1 MAQQQPSIGR
11 RVHYLDGTIHLT
23 ADICA
28 VYPDQVV
35 DLFAKDQ
42 VLGVTYFRYAV
53 PFDAA
58 AEVASTWHWPE
69 VVPAVP
75 VIAAKDASV
84 AGSSRPSAAGAGSNG
99 GMLQ

>member
-35 DLFAKDQ
+35 DLFVKDQ

-53 PFDAA
+53 PFDVAA
-58 AEVASTWHWPE
+58 AVAGTWHWPE
-69 VVPAVP
+69 AVP
-75 VIAAKDASV
+75 PTADVGLLVPPPVPVVAAKDAPV
-84 AGSSRPSAAGAGSNG
+84 AG
-99 GMLQ
+99 

>member
-28 VYPDQVV
+28 VYPDHVV
-35 DLFAKDQ
+35 DLFVKDQ

-53 PFDAA
+53 PFGAAVAA
-58 AEVASTWHWPE
+58 AGTWHWPE
-69 VVPAVP
+69 AVPPRVDVGLLVPPAVP
-75 VIAAKDASV
+75 VVTAEDAPV
-84 AGSSRPSAAGAGSNG
+84 AV
-99 GMLQ
+99 

>member
-28 VYPDQVV
+28 VYSGQVV
-35 DLFAKDQ
+35 DLFVKDQ
-42 VLGVTYFRYAV
+42 VLGATYFRYAV

-58 AEVASTWHWPE
+58 AEGAGTWHWPE
-69 VVPAVP
+69 AVPPTADVGLLVPFAVP
-75 VIAAKDASV
+75 VVPGGDAPV
-84 AGSSRPSAAGAGSNG
+84 AG
-99 GMLQ
+99 

>member
-28 VYPDQVV
+28 VYPGQVV
-35 DLFAKDQ
+35 DLFVKDQ
-42 VLGVTYFRYAV
+42 VLGATYFRYAV

-58 AEVASTWHWPE
+58 AEVAGTWHWPE
-69 VVPAVP
+69 AVPPRAAVGLLVPSAVP
-75 VIAAKDASV
+75 VVPGGDAPV
-84 AGSSRPSAAGAGSNG
+84 AV
-99 GMLQ
+99 